1 MVRWRNWLVAL
12 RKSQGGRY
20 TGSSPC
26 PDPSTGGAV
35 TSVEA
40 VKVEPVKIKLKSKH

>member
-1 MVRWRNWLVAL
+1 MVRWCNWLNT
-12 RKSQGGRY
+12 SEGITEEMQ
-20 TGSSPC
+20 GSSPC